1 MNGGGDMMKL
11 RIFTLAT
18 LVVFSFGIMGCATVP
33 EEHKGATT
41 GAAVG
46 AATGAIAGAML
57 GKSGAKTETAIIGGL
72 LGALVG
78 GAIGHYTY
86 DVKRTRQETEQKYE
100 YQAAQGTMV
109 RIEGASAEPA
119 MFNRGEKTELA
130 VTYAILGASPDA
142 EFDVTETREIR
153 LGEELVGKP
162 EVNVKRKGGTYTS
175 RIPLLLPED
184 AKRGTYK
191 VLVTVGTAN
200 SKDSRET
207 TFMVH

>member
-1 MNGGGDMMKL
+1 MMKL
-11 RIFTLAT
+11 RILTLIT

-57 GKSGAKTETAIIGGL
+57 GKSGAKTETAVIGGL
-72 LGALVG
+72 IGALVG

-86 DVKRTRQETEQKYE
+86 DVKRTRQETEQKYD
-100 YQAAQGTMV
+100 YKAAQGTML
-109 RIEGASAEPA
+109 RIESASAEPA
-119 MFNRGEKTELA
+119 MFNAGEKTELA
-130 VTYAILGASPDA
+130 VTYALLGASADA

-153 LGEELVGKP
+153 LGDELVGKP
-162 EVNVKRKGGTYTS
+162 EVSVKRKGGTYTS
-175 RIPLLLPED
+175 RIPLVLPAD

-191 VLVTVGTAN
+191 VLVTVQAGN

>member
-1 MNGGGDMMKL
+1 MKTRVFAML
-11 RIFTLAT
+11 T
-18 LVVFSFGIMGCATVP
+18 LVVFSFGITGCATMQ
-33 EEHKGATT
+33 EDHKGATT

-46 AATGAIAGAML
+46 AATGALAGAVL
-57 GKSGAKTETAIIGGL
+57 AERGAKTETAVIGGL

-86 DVKRTRQETEQKYE
+86 DAKRTRQETEQKYG
-100 YQAAQGTMV
+100 YQQGQGTMV
-109 RIEGASAEPA
+109 RIESASAEPA
-119 MFNRGEKTELA
+119 MFNRGEKTELV

-142 EFDVTETREIR
+142 EFNITETREIR
-153 LGEELVGKP
+153 LGNELVGKP
-162 EVNVKRKGGTYTS
+162 EVNVKRKGGTYIS
-175 RIPLLLPED
+175 KVPLFLPSD

-191 VLVTVGTAN
+191 VLTTVQSAT

>member
-1 MNGGGDMMKL
+1 MRLK
-11 RIFTLAT
+11 IVTLIM
-18 LVVFSFGIMGCATVP
+18 LFVFSFGIMGCATVP
-33 EEHKGATT
+33 EEHKGAAS

-46 AATGAIAGAML
+46 AATGVIAGAML

-86 DVKRTRQETEQKYE
+86 DAKRTRQETEQKYG
-100 YQAAQGTMV
+100 YDAAQGTMV
-109 RIEGASAEPA
+109 RIESASAEPA
-119 MFNRGEKTELA
+119 MFKRGEKTELVA
-130 VTYAILGASPDA
+130 TYAILGASPDA

-153 LGEELVGKP
+153 LGDELVGKP
-162 EVNVKRKGGTYTS
+162 EVSVKRKGGTYTS
-175 RIPLLLPED
+175 KIPLLLPED
-184 AKRGTYK
+184 AKSGTYK
-191 VLVTVGTAN
+191 VLITVQAAG

>member
-1 MNGGGDMMKL
+1 MMRL
-11 RIFTLAT
+11 RIVTLTT

-46 AATGAIAGAML
+46 AATGAIAGALL
-57 GKSGAKTETAIIGGL
+57 GSSGAKTEMAVIGGL
-72 LGALVG
+72 LGALAG

-86 DVKRTRQETEQKYE
+86 DVKKSRQETEQKYGTT
-100 YQAAQGTMV
+100 QGTMV

-119 MFNRGEKTELA
+119 MFNSGEKTELV

-153 LGEELVGKP
+153 LGDELVGKP

-175 RIPLLLPED
+175 RIPLLLPAD

-191 VLVTVGTAN
+191 VLVTVQAAG